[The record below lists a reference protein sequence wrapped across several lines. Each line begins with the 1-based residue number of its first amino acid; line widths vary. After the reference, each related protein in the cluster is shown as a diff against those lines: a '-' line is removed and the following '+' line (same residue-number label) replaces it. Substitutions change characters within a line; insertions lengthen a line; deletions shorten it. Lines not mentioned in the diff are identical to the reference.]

1 MNKERLV
8 SFTDAVLAII
18 MTILVLQLPEPAA
31 PTFSA
36 LWGLQEGFFAYAL
49 SFFWLGA
56 LWFGMHGIWDVA
68 KKISNKV
75 IGLNIILLFFASLIP
90 YTTKLVSEH
99 FDSSLM
105 QGIYGIIVVL
115 VTMTNIALHKAID
128 EPNSDN
134 EELLRLSEQFRMS
147 LIVDVI
153 IKLVGLILALT
164 IYPRAM
170 MMSVLTAATYTT
182 FVRIASGIKKKNK
195 KATKK

>member
-18 MTILVLQLPEPAA
+18 MTILVLQLPKPVDSS
-31 PTFSA
+31 FRA
-36 LWGLQEGFFAYAL
+36 LWDLQESFFAYAL

-75 IGLNIILLFFASLIP
+75 IGLNILLLFFASLIP
-90 YTTKLVSEH
+90 YTTSLVSEY

-105 QGIYGIIVVL
+105 QGLYGIVVVL
-115 VTMTNIALHKAID
+115 VTMTNIFLHKAID
-128 EPNSDN
+128 EPNSEN
-134 EELLRLSEQFRMS
+134 EELLKLSEQFRMS

-153 IKLVGLILALT
+153 IKLIGLILALT

-170 MMSVLTAATYTT
+170 MISVLTAGTYTT
-182 FVRIASGIKKKNK
+182 FVRIASGIKRKNK
-195 KATKK
+195 KKK